1 MVDAAEHDNNNNN
14 GGWGGGGERKNGKLK
29 TKGGGRETDRQTET
43 ETDTDRNTEFLQFFL
58 LFFPPHLQGTYPCLR
73 ATIRMKLEIGSYIF
87 QTYLPSILIVIL
99 SWASFWID
107 HEAVPARISVGLLT
121 VLTITTQPSGSR
133 AQLPRVPYIKV
144 SKSWCADPR
153 LLRLSWC
160 SVHACFLG
168 VKNEWY
174 SSPFSSSSSLFL
186 SLLLFILFLLTCF
199 FLLLVPTFLLLL
211 LVFLLLLLFLDYVLF
226 LHLIFLLH
234 LFLLLLPIFIKLLLL
249 FLLLLSGPLRAA
261 DRSTNIKVS
270 DTTHQGQ

>member
-1 MVDAAEHDNNNNN
+1 
-14 GGWGGGGERKNGKLK
+14 
-29 TKGGGRETDRQTET
+29 
-43 ETDTDRNTEFLQFFL
+43 
-58 LFFPPHLQGTYPCLR
+58 
-73 ATIRMKLEIGSYIF
+73 MKREIGFYIF

-121 VLTITTQPSGSR
+121 VLTITTQLSGSR

-174 SSPFSSSSSLFL
+174 SSPFSSYSCSLFL

-199 FLLLVPTFLLLL
+199 FLLLVPTFVLLL
-211 LVFLLLLLFLDYVLF
+211 LVFLLLLLFLDFVLF
-226 LHLIFLLH
+226 LHLIFLLY
-234 LFLLLLPIFIKLLLL
+234 LFLLLLPIFIK
-249 FLLLLSGPLRAA
+249 LLLLSGPLRAA